1 MKYLKYINMAKA
13 DCTVSSHVLSSKK
26 DKKFT
31 GHSRDSMPKETSHES
46 PEQRLSMNIYYMSMP
61 KID

>member
-1 MKYLKYINMAKA
+1 MAKA